1 LTFNVQDP
9 AKMMEMM
16 ADPDVARFFEKI
28 QGAMGGIPGMGG
40 GGMGGMG
47 GMGGGSPNPFGA
59 APVGFGAPVPAF
71 AVAAPGVPQQQ
82 QQQPQQQQQMGGGGV
97 MDMGAMMQQMQVSR

>member
-1 LTFNVQDP
+1 MLERVSLRTCSHFALSSCFSSLLFALTFNAQDP

-47 GMGGGSPNPFGA
+47 GTFWR
-59 APVGFGAPVPAF
+59 
-71 AVAAPGVPQQQ
+71 GVVDPC
-82 QQQPQQQQQMGGGGV
+82 V
-97 MDMGAMMQQMQVSR
+97 VLH

>member
-1 LTFNVQDP
+1 
-9 AKMMEMM
+9 MMEMM

-47 GMGGGSPNPFGA
+47 GTFWR
-59 APVGFGAPVPAF
+59 
-71 AVAAPGVPQQQ
+71 GVVDPCVVLQ
-82 QQQPQQQQQMGGGGV
+82 
-97 MDMGAMMQQMQVSR
+97 